1 MTAMAALRREWLQ
14 RRARR
19 LGVLAAAML
28 SLALLHGCAWL
39 EAKQRVLALRPTAG
53 RPADFAGLGPNDM
66 RFSMPVASN
75 PGRDTQVALW
85 WLPHRD
91 AAAPTLLYLHG
102 TFRNLYKNLPK
113 IEALRDAGFSIVAV
127 DYRGW
132 GDSSQIIPSEATI
145 AADARVAWSVVA
157 RLQPDPGKR
166 VIYGHSLGGAVA
178 VDLASRLHYGTDYAA
193 LVLESTFTSLPD
205 VAAAAGF
212 WGRVGAAL
220 TTLEFDSQGKIGR
233 VDAPLLMMHGTA
245 DRTVPVELGHRLR
258 DAAPPGVRWIEV
270 PGGSHSML
278 HAEDPELYRRAI
290 PDLLT
295 PPGARPSAAAPATP
309 R

>member
-1 MTAMAALRREWLQ
+1 MTSMADLCREWRQ

-19 LGVLAAAML
+19 FGVLAAAML

-39 EAKQRVLALRPTAG
+39 ETKQRMLALRPTAG
-53 RPADFAGLGPNDM
+53 RPADFAGLGPNDV

-91 AAAPTLLYLHG
+91 PAAPTLLYLHG

-132 GDSSQIIPSEATI
+132 GDSSRIVPSEATI
-145 AADARVAWSVVA
+145 AADARVAWKVVV
-157 RLQPDPGKR
+157 RQQPDPGRR

-178 VDLASRLHYGTDYAA
+178 VDLASELHYGVDYAA

-212 WGRVGAAL
+212 WGQIGAAL
-220 TTLEFDSQGKIGR
+220 TTLEFDSQAKIAR

-245 DRTVPVELGHRLR
+245 DRTVPIELGRRLR

-278 HAEDPELYRRAI
+278 HAEQPDLYRRAI
-290 PDLLT
+290 PELLMQ
-295 PPGARPSAAAPATP
+295 PAGSPSARVPAIA

>member
-1 MTAMAALRREWLQ
+1 MTAIATLRRVLPQ
-14 RRARR
+14 GRVRRRA
-19 LGVLAAAML
+19 LLAAAIL
-28 SLALLHGCAWL
+28 LVASLHGCAWL

-53 RPADFAGLGPNDM
+53 RPADFAGLGPNDI

-91 AAAPTLLYLHG
+91 PAVPTLLYLHG

-145 AADARVAWSVVA
+145 ATDARVAWTVVA

-178 VDLASRLHYGTDYAA
+178 VDLASRLHYGVDYAA

-212 WGRVGAAL
+212 WGRIGAAL
-220 TTLEFDSQGKIGR
+220 TTLEFDSRAKIAR

-245 DRTVPVELGHRLR
+245 DRTVPIELGRRLR

-278 HAEDPELYRRAI
+278 HSEDPDLYRQAI
-290 PDLLT
+290 PDLLAQPT
-295 PPGARPSAAAPATP
+295 ARPPATAPAAP